1 MTKIIDFLQKMDF
14 PVYLAPMEG
23 VTDGAFRRI
32 CKEYGADVLISEF
45 VSSDAL
51 SRDVEKGI
59 RKMDFTEEER
69 PYGVQIFGSNAAAL
83 VSAAQ
88 HSAVFHPDFIDN
100 TFDMI

>member
-1 MTKIIDFLQKMDF
+1 MILLFSNGKDKKKLFLPLKMNAIIDFLQKMDF

-51 SRDVEKGI
+51 SILLKVNKEPAE
-59 RKMDFTEEER
+59 T
-69 PYGVQIFGSNAAAL
+69 
-83 VSAAQ
+83 
-88 HSAVFHPDFIDN
+88 
-100 TFDMI
+100 